1 MKIPTQKGEHSAN
14 VQSCPYNEKRV
25 LLYMHVAEDN
35 WAVVKGC
42 DSNVKVKCSNL
53 KVATNET
60 TSLHQLLVIVIIV
73 FKHYPS
79 TYCLMQV
86 RCLICSNF

>member
-42 DSNVKVKCSNL
+42 DSNVKVNCSNCEKSRIYCRFYL
-53 KVATNET
+53 GAWVKIEV
-60 TSLHQLLVIVIIV
+60 VIEYHV
-73 FKHYPS
+73 
-79 TYCLMQV
+79 C
-86 RCLICSNF
+86 